1 MRAIRKSGMLPA
13 QLLTK
18 RISGL
23 NMFFERSSLTVL
35 FNPTLQITSKSGK
48 IRASCLPIAPL
59 AQLVTS
65 KIQSLG
71 AALRRG
77 GGY

>member
-23 NMFFERSSLTVL
+23 NVLFERSSLTVL
-35 FNPTLQITSKSGK
+35 FKPTLQITSKSGK
-48 IRASCLPIAPL
+48 IRTSCLLIAPL
-59 AQLVTS
+59 AQTS